1 MAPKVAIACQGGGSH
16 AAFAAGVLLELLS
29 QDNRSRFELAGISGT
44 SGGAICAALA
54 WFGLVHGGPAEAIA
68 RLSGFWE
75 TLKADTL
82 PDIWAN
88 FLGVTLADQPW
99 TMELSPYFVP
109 APAELIMRSWLEDE
123 LDLRQLPNPLPP
135 QPALLI
141 GATDVLSG
149 ERAVFTGSQLSYDV
163 LIASAAVPFLYE
175 AVKVNGSYFWDGLFS
190 VNPPVRELID
200 LDIDELWIVQINP
213 QRVDEVPRST
223 REIVDRRNELSG
235 NLSLAQEL
243 HFVETIND
251 LIARHGPLTNKE
263 GRPYRYVTVRIVPS
277 DLWDPADP
285 DKFDYASKLN
295 RAPWF
300 IDELIARGRAA
311 APKFFS
317 PDSLGQVRNLLP
329 TEERVM
335 R

>member
-1 MAPKVAIACQGGGSH
+1 MVAKVAIACQGGGSH

-29 QDNRSRFELAGISGT
+29 DKYRSRFELAGISGT

-54 WFGLVHGGPAEAIA
+54 WFGMVRNGPDEAMA
-68 RLSGFWE
+68 RLAGFWD

-82 PDIWAN
+82 PDLWTN
-88 FLGVTLADQPW
+88 LLGVTLADQPW
-99 TMELSPYFVP
+99 TIELSPYLVP
-109 APAELIMRSWLEDE
+109 APAERIMRTWLREE
-123 LDLRQLPNPLPP
+123 LDLRLLPDPLPATP
-135 QPALLI
+135 GLFI

-149 ERAVFTGSQLSYDV
+149 ERTVFSGSKLSYDV

-175 AVKVNGSYFWDGLFS
+175 AVPLDGSFFWDGLFS

-200 LDIDELWIVQINP
+200 LDIDELWVIQINP
-213 QRVDEVPRST
+213 QEVGEVPRST

-243 HFVETIND
+243 HFVETINR
-251 LIARHGPLTNKE
+251 LLAQNGTLTNKD
-263 GRPYRYVTVRIVPS
+263 GKPYRHVEVRIIGSQLEDPS
-277 DLWDPADP
+277 NPA
-285 DKFDYASKLN
+285 KFDYASKLN

-300 IDELIARGRAA
+300 IEELIERGRAA
-311 APKFFS
+311 APAFFTGAS
-317 PDSLGQVRNLLP
+317 QGQVANLLP
-329 TEERVM
+329 TKTQIM